1 MAKLARAL
9 LGTRASTYGTG
20 FGIPGT
26 CGKYPG
32 TGEKI
37 FTGTGT
43 PKIRAGAAKVRAT
56 PARRYPVPFFK
67 YPGTRDEYP
76 PKRKRALAL
85 FLRCPWG
92 RESDLVG
99 GAVVVETNFTLGV
112 CDFVVLN
119 AFVIQGI
126 RKSHN

>member
-1 MAKLARAL
+1 MANLASTL
-9 LGTRASTYGTG
+9 LGIRASTQGTG

-43 PKIRAGAAKVRAT
+43 LKIRAGAAKVRAT

-67 YPGTRDEYP
+67 YP

-92 RESDLVG
+92 RESDFVG
-99 GAVVVETNFTLGV
+99 GAVVVETNFTLSV

>member
-1 MAKLARAL
+1 MANLVSTL
-9 LGTRASTYGTG
+9 LGTRTSTQGTG

-26 CGKYPG
+26 CHKCPG

-67 YPGTRDEYP
+67 YP
-76 PKRKRALAL
+76 PKRKRAFAL
-85 FLRCPWG
+85 FLGYPWG
-92 RESDLVG
+92 RQCDFVS
-99 GAVVVETNFTLGV
+99 GAVVDE
-112 CDFVVLN
+112 CDFSFGVQYLN
-119 AFVIQGI
+119 FISFVF
-126 RKSHN
+126 KYLSKLFN

>member
-1 MAKLARAL
+1 MANSASTL
-9 LGTRASTYGTG
+9 LGTRASIQGTG

-26 CGKYPG
+26 CGKYLG

-67 YPGTRDEYP
+67 YPGT
-76 PKRKRALAL
+76 L
-85 FLRCPWG
+85 LRVPAQKKKGTCPIPSVPLG
-92 RESDLVG
+92 QRE
-99 GAVVVETNFTLGV
+99 
-112 CDFVVLN
+112 
-119 AFVIQGI
+119 
-126 RKSHN
+126 